1 MIGHK
6 NIVLS
11 NQSDSHD
18 GPVDGAGG
26 FELDRAGIE
35 ALERERAVAEEEEV
49 MRREADAY
57 IEEEEEAMR
66 ELQTNALPEGSVL
79 ERRKIDKDLTL
90 SINKREGALH
100 GTSGSGSMKRNR
112 DDGSSF
118 SSLPSQGELMMF
130 IDSDDDD

>member
-1 MIGHK
+1 M
-6 NIVLS
+6 
-11 NQSDSHD
+11 
-18 GPVDGAGG
+18 
-26 FELDRAGIE
+26 
-35 ALERERAVAEEEEV
+35 ERLRHEV

-100 GTSGSGSMKRNR
+100 GTSGSGSMKRHR
-112 DDGSSF
+112 DGDSSF
-118 SSLPSQGELMMF
+118 SSLPALNMPLAALVKYSIIPQRSTKTALTETET
-130 IDSDDDD
+130 